1 MPLRFGT
8 DGIRGVANNEL
19 TVEFS
24 VAVGRAAA
32 RHLAGKRW
40 LVGRDTRRSGPML
53 QAALSAGLAAEGVD
67 VVDVGVIPTP
77 GVAWLASERR
87 LPAVIISASHNGFAD
102 NGIKLL
108 SASGTKLPSEVEAAI
123 EGELDTLLID
133 SQRGGGTSGPGGA
146 AVGTIETDPDAVV
159 AYRGHLL
166 EVLGEA
172 KLGDRHVV
180 LDCAN
185 GAASQVAPEVMRRAG
200 ARITVIEADPD
211 GVNINASCGSTSPQ
225 RLSEE
230 VVSSGADL
238 GLAFDGDAD
247 RVVAVDHRGVIV
259 DGDHL
264 IAMFAIDLAER
275 GELSGR
281 QVVVTVMSN
290 LGLRNALS
298 QRSIGLV
305 ETTVGDRNVSDALE
319 EYGLALGGEPS
330 GHIIFRRHAT
340 TGDGVLTGLL
350 LLELL
355 ARRGESLAALAASS
369 MTRLPQVLE
378 SIPVPD
384 PSRLGAAARVW
395 EEVGH
400 VEDALQGR
408 GRVLL
413 RPSGTESRVR
423 VMVEAPTEQEAR
435 AAVDRL
441 AAVVRRGLAA
451 PAP

>member
-8 DGIRGVANNEL
+8 DGIRGVANSEL

-24 VAVGRAAA
+24 LAVGRAAA
-32 RHLAGKRW
+32 RHQAGKRW
-40 LVGRDTRRSGPML
+40 LVGRDTRRSGSML
-53 QAALSAGLAAEGVD
+53 QAALSAGLAAEGID
-67 VVDVGVIPTP
+67 VVDVGVMPTP

-108 SASGTKLPSEVEAAI
+108 SASGTKLASELEAAI
-123 EGELDTLLID
+123 EGELDALLID
-133 SQRGGGTSGPGGA
+133 SQRGTGTSGPGGA
-146 AVGTIETDPDAVV
+146 AVGTIEADPHAVT
-159 AYRGHLL
+159 AYVDHLL

-172 KLGDRHVV
+172 KLGDCHIV

-185 GAASQVAPEVMRRAG
+185 GAASEVAPEVMRRAG
-200 ARITVIEADPD
+200 AHITVIEAEPN
-211 GVNINASCGSTSPQ
+211 GVNINACCGSTSPQ

-230 VVSSGADL
+230 VVAARADL
-238 GLAFDGDAD
+238 GDAD
-247 RVVAVDHRGVIV
+247 RVLAVDHRGEIV

-264 IAMFAIDLAER
+264 IAMFAADLAER

-298 QRSIGLV
+298 TRGIGLV

-355 ARRGESLAALAASS
+355 SRRGGTLADLAASS
-369 MTRLPQVLE
+369 MTRLPQVLV

-395 EEVGH
+395 EEVGR
-400 VEDALQGR
+400 VEEALDDR

-413 RPSGTESRVR
+413 RASGTESHVR
-423 VMVEAPTEQEAR
+423 VMVEAPTEQEA
-435 AAVDRL
+435 AEAVERL
-441 AAVVRRGLAA
+441 AAVVRREIGS
-451 PAP
+451 PGQ